1 MAKDRQDPI
10 FQKGKF
16 PAVVLKGAT
25 SGKQSHSNLD
35 LLAGHKESRPQDTGL
50 PLVPVLFAFQ
60 VPERICPS
68 CGLGI
73 LLVAFYFIR
82 FHLKENLMGALM
94 GKGEPPLSAQL
105 SDLAR
110 LDKAFIQ
117 NDLVF
122 L

>member
-1 MAKDRQDPI
+1 
-10 FQKGKF
+10 
-16 PAVVLKGAT
+16 
-25 SGKQSHSNLD
+25 
-35 LLAGHKESRPQDTGL
+35 
-50 PLVPVLFAFQ
+50 
-60 VPERICPS
+60 
-68 CGLGI
+68 
-73 LLVAFYFIR
+73 
-82 FHLKENLMGALM
+82 MGALM